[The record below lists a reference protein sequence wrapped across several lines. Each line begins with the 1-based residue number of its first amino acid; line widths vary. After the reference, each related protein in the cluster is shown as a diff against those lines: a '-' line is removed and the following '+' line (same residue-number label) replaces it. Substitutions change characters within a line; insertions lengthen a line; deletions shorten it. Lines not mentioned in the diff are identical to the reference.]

1 MTDLHALSALDQAA
15 AIRAGDVSPVEL
27 VSHYLSRIDQLNDS
41 LGAFVTVTAGPAL
54 TARSLAESL
63 QRSGVVRGMALDL
76 NPEWVTT
83 ANMNAS
89 VGPVEDGAW
98 NRDVI
103 ALERGQHR
111 NIADDG
117 AKRRVRRPE
126 IQTANRHN
134 RSEKERSS
142 THFAAFDLALYF
154 CIVTY
159 PPNTEPEGIF
169 ESKQRDLP
177 NFSILPCRLDESRGI
192 GP

>member
-1 MTDLHALSALDQAA
+1 MGT
-15 AIRAGDVSPVEL
+15 
-27 VSHYLSRIDQLNDS
+27 
-41 LGAFVTVTAGPAL
+41 
-54 TARSLAESL
+54 
-63 QRSGVVRGMALDL
+63 GVGL
-76 NPEWVTT
+76 
-83 ANMNAS
+83 
-89 VGPVEDGAW
+89 VEDRAR

-154 CIVTY
+154 CIVTFRSA
-159 PPNTEPEGIF
+159 TEVRGIF
-169 ESKQRDLP
+169 KSKQRHLL
-177 NFSILPCRLDESRGI
+177 NFSIAWRRLDESRRI
-192 GP
+192 SP